1 MQTYNREYKSSVFI
15 MLFSDPEVLL
25 TLYNAVNG
33 TEYKNADDLVINTL
47 EGDSGAVSG
56 VFSGMKNDISF
67 VFHSGLNLYE
77 HQSTNPTNIPVRF
90 LLYLSDLIKSTVT
103 RTKLYGTGKV
113 LLPTPRFVVFYN
125 GSSKMQDVKTYRL
138 SDLFEISEEDPS
150 LELKVTVYNI
160 NSQHNKE
167 LMERCR
173 SLAEYSLFV
182 DRARNA
188 LKGKK
193 TENAKRAALEEVID
207 GCIRDNILRD
217 FLTQNREAVIMS
229 YYWEYNQ
236 EEHDTAMHDDGV
248 EEGLVLGRSEGRD
261 QLADLISFLFEK
273 NRIEDVHRVSTDK
286 QYRDALMQEYLQ
298 TGTV

>member
-15 MLFSDPEVLL
+15 MLFSDPKVLL

-47 EGDSGAVSG
+47 EGDSGTVSG

-67 VFHSGLNLYE
+67 VFHSSLNLYE

-90 LLYLSDLIKSTVT
+90 LLYLSDLIKNTVT

-125 GSSKMQDVKTYRL
+125 GSSKMQDVETYRL
-138 SDLFEISEEDPS
+138 SDLFEISEKDPS
-150 LELKVTVYNI
+150 LDLKVTVYNI
-160 NSQHNKE
+160 NSQHNKV

-173 SLAEYSLFV
+173 YLAEYALFV

-188 LKGKK
+188 LADKK
-193 TENAKRAALEEVID
+193 TENAKRVALEDTID
-207 GCIRDNILRD
+207 GCIRDNILQD
-217 FLTQNREAVIMS
+217 FLTQNREAILMS

-236 EEHDTAMHDDGV
+236 EEHDAAMRDDGI
-248 EEGLVLGRSEGRD
+248 EEGREKGHDE
-261 QLADLISFLFEK
+261 LASLLSMLFEMNK
-273 NRIEDVHRVSTDK
+273 GEDAQRVLTDK
-286 QYRDALMQEYLQ
+286 QYRKELLAKYKEQLC
-298 TGTV
+298 